1 MRIRRPTPT
10 WRALRPGLLAALC
23 SLAALIASDP
33 SPARAALPP
42 IVPRDLFFSFP
53 ERGGALLS
61 PDGRTLSYLARS
73 KAGRMNLWVRD
84 LATGQE
90 RAITDDRAGNIFGAV
105 WAPDGHHMLF
115 PRDSNGDENYHLF
128 SVDIATGQL
137 RDLTPFLG
145 VRSAMLLTDARHP
158 REVLVGMNLR
168 NRRVLD
174 MYRVNLVT
182 GAVTLDTENP
192 GDVTE
197 WQVDSSLTIRACVAL
212 DSTNSNTILRVR
224 DSAHSPWRTLQEW
237 PFMQSGFDRDQRLIG
252 FSRDG
257 SSLLVLSPLGSRT
270 TRFISLDVKTGRQR
284 DSLPADPRADVWCPF
299 DFANEWSAPSL
310 IRDPHTG
317 AVQAYQVD
325 YLKPEWKVLD
335 PRLRPDFDALAK
347 LHDGVL
353 LHVSRDDADKRWV
366 VAYYTDTG
374 PYVYYLWDR
383 TRQRAESLFVDV
395 PELTQHQ
402 FAPMQT
408 VTIKARDGL
417 EIPTYLTLPVGV
429 PAKNL
434 PLIVH
439 PHGGPWARDEW
450 GFSPDVQLLANRGYA
465 VIQPQFRGSTG
476 FGQAYIN
483 ASVHEMGPGAMT
495 LDLAD
500 CVQWAVRQG
509 IADSTRVAIYGG
521 SYGGY
526 VTLCGI
532 TFTPQVYSCAVDVV
546 GPSNLRTLVGTFP
559 PYWKARRKRW
569 LLRMGDVVA
578 DSMWNQRISPLY
590 HADQVRAPLLI
601 GHGVNDPRVKIA
613 ESEAIAAALRKRNIP
628 VTFAV
633 YPDEGHG
640 FTKPAN
646 NQDFYGRME
655 DFFAKYLHGRAE
667 SWKKVDGSSVELR

>member
-1 MRIRRPTPT
+1 
-10 WRALRPGLLAALC
+10 
-23 SLAALIASDP
+23 
-33 SPARAALPP
+33 
-42 IVPRDLFFSFP
+42 
-53 ERGGALLS
+53 
-61 PDGRTLSYLARS
+61 
-73 KAGRMNLWVRD
+73 
-84 LATGQE
+84 
-90 RAITDDRAGNIFGAV
+90 
-105 WAPDGHHMLF
+105 
-115 PRDSNGDENYHLF
+115 
-128 SVDIATGQL
+128 
-137 RDLTPFLG
+137 
-145 VRSAMLLTDARHP
+145 
-158 REVLVGMNLR
+158 
-168 NRRVLD
+168 
-174 MYRVNLVT
+174 
-182 GAVTLDTENP
+182 
-192 GDVTE
+192 
-197 WQVDSSLTIRACVAL
+197 
-212 DSTNSNTILRVR
+212 
-224 DSAHSPWRTLQEW
+224 
-237 PFMQSGFDRDQRLIG
+237 
-252 FSRDG
+252 
-257 SSLLVLSPLGSRT
+257 
-270 TRFISLDVKTGRQR
+270 
-284 DSLPADPRADVWCPF
+284 
-299 DFANEWSAPSL
+299 
-310 IRDPHTG
+310 
-317 AVQAYQVD
+317 
-325 YLKPEWKVLD
+325 
-335 PRLRPDFDALAK
+335 
-347 LHDGVL
+347 
-353 LHVSRDDADKRWV
+353 
-366 VAYYTDTG
+366 
-374 PYVYYLWDR
+374 VYYLWDR

-578 DSMWNQRISPLY
+578 DSVWNQRISPLY